1 MSTYI
6 GFSTI
11 LANDPRSTNAA
22 TGNQGG
28 PGNLVR
34 PISYGNKFKLVD
46 QQLVLRDFLN
56 ALNIPLGQK
65 VGQPQY
71 GTTLWSFVFEPNT
84 ADVQYQ
90 LENEIK
96 RVAGL
101 DPRIQLGYVKAFP
114 QLNGILLEV
123 QMAIN
128 PFNDPAVLSIFFNPA
143 NNSAVL
149 Q

>member
-1 MSTYI
+1 MPTYI

-11 LANDPRSTNAA
+11 LANEPRSTNARV
-22 TGNQGG
+22 GNQNG

-46 QQLVLRDFLN
+46 HQLVLRDFLN

-71 GTTLWSFVFEPNT
+71 GTTIWSFVFEPNT
-84 ADVQYQ
+84 ADVQFK
-90 LENEIK
+90 LEAEVK
-96 RVAGL
+96 RLASL
-101 DPRIQLGYVKAFP
+101 DPRMQLGYIKCYP
-114 QLNGILLEV
+114 HGNGILIEV
-123 QMAIN
+123 QMAVN

-143 NNSAVL
+143 NNTAVL

>member
-1 MSTYI
+1 MPTYI

-11 LANDPRSTNAA
+11 LANYPRSTSYSVGF
-22 TGNQGG
+22 GNPSG
-28 PGNLVR
+28 LVR

-46 QQLVLRDFLN
+46 EQLVLRDFLN

-84 ADVQYQ
+84 AGVQYQ
-90 LENEIK
+90 LEDEIK
-96 RVAGL
+96 RVISL

-114 QLNGILLEV
+114 QANGILLEV
-123 QMAIN
+123 QMAVN

-143 NNSAVL
+143 NNTAVL

>member
-1 MSTYI
+1 MPTYI

-11 LANDPRSTNAA
+11 LANEPRSTNAN
-22 TGNQGG
+22 TGNNGG
-28 PGNLVR
+28 PGNLVK

-46 QQLVLRDFLN
+46 EQLVLRDFLN

-71 GTTLWSFVFEPNT
+71 GTTIWSFVFEPNT
-84 ADVQYQ
+84 SDTQYQ
-90 LENEIK
+90 LENEI
-96 RVAGL
+96 RRIAAL

-114 QLNGILLEV
+114 KLNGILLEV
-123 QMAIN
+123 QMAVN
-128 PFNDPAVLSIFFNPA
+128 PFNNPAVVSIFFNSA

>member
-1 MSTYI
+1 MPTYI

-11 LANDPRSTNAA
+11 LANYPRSTNAT

-46 QQLVLRDFLN
+46 EQLVLRDFLN

-96 RVAGL
+96 RVVSL

-114 QLNGILLEV
+114 QANGILLEV
-123 QMAIN
+123 QMAVN

-143 NNSAVL
+143 NNTAVL